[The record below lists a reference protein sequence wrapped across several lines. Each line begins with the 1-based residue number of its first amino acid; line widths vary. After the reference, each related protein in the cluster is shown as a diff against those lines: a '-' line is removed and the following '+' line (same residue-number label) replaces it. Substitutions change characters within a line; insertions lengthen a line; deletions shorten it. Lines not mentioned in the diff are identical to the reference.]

1 MSSSVNPYALSIF
14 LNSETKLFCHRFSK
28 KKVFSMYI
36 IYIEYIKK
44 IFKIRRFVIDSPCFV
59 IDSPRF
65 VIDSTYFV
73 IDSPHFVIDSPRFV
87 IDFIFAYGGT
97 LRIAQASGSMP
108 SPARIAYRGSP
119 IEDRPPDTSPDNY
132 N

>member
-1 MSSSVNPYALSIF
+1 MKQSCFVIDSL
-14 LNSETKLFCHRFSK
+14 

-36 IYIEYIKK
+36 LYIEYIKK
-44 IFKIRRFVIDSPCFV
+44 IFKIRRFVIDSTYFV

-73 IDSPHFVIDSPRFV
+73 IDSPYFVIDSPRFV
-87 IDFIFAYGGT
+87 IDSIFAYDRKL
-97 LRIAQASGSMP
+97 LRIAQAPGSMP

-119 IEDRPPDTSPDNY
+119 SGL
-132 N
+132 

>member
-1 MSSSVNPYALSIF
+1 
-14 LNSETKLFCHRFSK
+14 
-28 KKVFSMYI
+28 MYI
-36 IYIEYIKK
+36 LYIEYIKK
-44 IFKIRRFVIDSPCFV
+44 IFKIRRFVIDSTYFV

-73 IDSPHFVIDSPRFV
+73 IDSPYFVIDSPRFV
-87 IDFIFAYGGT
+87 IDSIFAYEGT

-108 SPARIAYRGSP
+108 SPARIAHRGSP
-119 IEDRPPDTSPDNY
+119 IVDRPPDTSPDDY